1 MDIASVISFV
11 RLAAQATAKC
21 GQHALYFKQN
31 SVIGYS
37 PIFEKNASIAKN
49 ICLTSKEA

>member
-11 RLAAQATAKC
+11 RLAALAAAKC

-31 SVIGYS
+31 SVIAYS
-37 PIFEKNASIAKN
+37 PIFEKKREYCKKYLFNK
-49 ICLTSKEA
+49 

>member
-11 RLAAQATAKC
+11 RLATLAAAKC

-37 PIFEKNASIAKN
+37 SIFGKNASIAKN